1 MEFRGKGRGKPWNSM
16 EKAVEKAVESHG
28 IPWKWKIRTDI
39 QAHSVGQGRCNG
51 SNMSLYQD

>member
-1 MEFRGKGRGKPWNSM
+1 MEFRGKGRGKPWNS
-16 EKAVEKAVESHG
+16 VEKAVESHG